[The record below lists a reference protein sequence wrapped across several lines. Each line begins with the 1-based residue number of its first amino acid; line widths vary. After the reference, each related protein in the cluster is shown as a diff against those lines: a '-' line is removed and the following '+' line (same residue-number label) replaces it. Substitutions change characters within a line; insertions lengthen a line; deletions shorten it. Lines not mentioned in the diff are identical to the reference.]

1 MNRASF
7 STGDRVW
14 RMPLWNYYSNHMKSK
29 HFFFEKL
36 VVTKF
41 VYLFILFILESATA
55 DLNNISAV
63 AGGGSCTAAA
73 FLKVSFHFFPPK
85 IYLAHRIQ
93 QPILIV
99 NSKYFCQLGQ
109 VLQAF
114 FLSGTI

>member
-29 HFFFEKL
+29 QICSKKL
-36 VVTKF
+36 SF
-41 VYLFILFILESATA
+41 QNLFIFYFIFVESATA

-73 FLKVSFHFFPPK
+73 FLKVIF
-85 IYLAHRIQ
+85 
-93 QPILIV
+93 
-99 NSKYFCQLGQ
+99 Q
-109 VLQAF
+109 VL
-114 FLSGTI
+114 S